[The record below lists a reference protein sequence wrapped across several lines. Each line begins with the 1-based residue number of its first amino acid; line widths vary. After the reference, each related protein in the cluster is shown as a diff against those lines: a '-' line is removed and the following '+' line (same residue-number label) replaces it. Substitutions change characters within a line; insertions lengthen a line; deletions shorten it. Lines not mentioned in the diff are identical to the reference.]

1 MNKKTIHFDSLLVAG
16 TIILFGFFILS
27 IQPVA
32 LAGDNSRNE
41 AIGEAGDEDRFL
53 DIKREVYYESEES
66 FPELPELVNTIPESH
81 PEKWAK
87 KQFGVDENP
96 RGIIGNEVVNYSFI
110 TPTSWKVENTYRRFS
125 PDEDG
130 VIFRLTGKDG
140 IWGAIFKVDLSG
152 RSIENQ
158 RELARYYQDNRARF
172 YGLLENEISGDIKS
186 EDHLLQGYSTKGSEL
201 ITQYESYS
209 TIESPEGRFS
219 SLAHYHVAAERGYVV
234 DIYIPAG
241 ELNEVTRSTAY
252 IIGKSFIAYRFG

>member
-1 MNKKTIHFDSLLVAG
+1 MNEKYELSDFIRFNR
-16 TIILFGFFILS
+16 TIIILGLLIMIAS
-27 IQPVA
+27 TATVA
-32 LAGDNSRNE
+32 
-41 AIGEAGDEDRFL
+41 EDSRFL
-53 DIKREVYYESEES
+53 DIEREVYYESKES

-81 PEKWAK
+81 PDKWAK

-110 TPTSWKVENTYRRFS
+110 TPKGWKVENTYRRFS

-140 IWGAIFKVDLSG
+140 VWGAIFKVDLSERKIG
-152 RSIENQ
+152 NQ
-158 RELARYYQDNRARF
+158 LELARYYRGNRARF
-172 YGLLENEISGDIKS
+172 YGLLEDERSADFKS
-186 EDHLLQGYSTKGSEL
+186 EDYLLQGFSTKGSEL

-209 TIESPEGRFS
+209 TIETPEGRYA

-241 ELNEVTRSTAY
+241 ELDERSRSTAY
-252 IIGKSFIAYRFG
+252 IIGKSFIAYRFR

>member
-1 MNKKTIHFDSLLVAG
+1 MNEKYEPTDFTRLSR
-16 TIILFGFFILS
+16 TIILLS
-27 IQPVA
+27 LLIMIASTAAVA
-32 LAGDNSRNE
+32 
-41 AIGEAGDEDRFL
+41 EDSRFL

-110 TPTSWKVENTYRRFS
+110 TPKGWKVENTYRRFS
-125 PDEDG
+125 PEEDG

-140 IWGAIFKVDLSG
+140 VWGAIFKVDLSE
-152 RSIENQ
+152 RSVEKQ
-158 RELARYYQDNRARF
+158 RELARYFQDNRARF
-172 YGLLENEISGDIKS
+172 YGLLKDESSEGFKS
-186 EDHLLQGYSTKGSEL
+186 EDHLLQGFSTKGSGL

-209 TIESPEGRFS
+209 TIETPKGRFA

-234 DIYIPAG
+234 DIYVPSG
-241 ELNEVTRSTAY
+241 ELDAKNRSTAY
-252 IIGKSFIAYRFG
+252 IIGKSFVAYRFG

>member
-1 MNKKTIHFDSLLVAG
+1 MNKKYGLYDVTKLSR
-16 TIILFGFFILS
+16 TIILLS
-27 IQPVA
+27 LLIMIVSTA
-32 LAGDNSRNE
+32 A
-41 AIGEAGDEDRFL
+41 AAAEDSRFL
-53 DIKREVYYESEES
+53 DIKREVYYESDKNY
-66 FPELPELVNTIPESH
+66 PALPELVNTIPESH

-110 TPTSWKVENTYRRFS
+110 TPRGWRLEKTFRRFS

-140 IWGAIFKVDLSG
+140 VWGAIFKVDLSG
-152 RSIENQ
+152 RSVENP
-158 RELARYYQDNRARF
+158 RELARHYLDNRAQF
-172 YGLLENEISGDIKS
+172 YGLLEDGNPEDIKS
-186 EDHLLQGYSTKGSEL
+186 ADHLLVGFSTKGSEL

-209 TIESPEGRFS
+209 TIETPEGRYA

-241 ELNEVTRSTAY
+241 GLDERSRSTAY
-252 IIGKSFIAYRFG
+252 IIGKSFIAYRFR